1 MKPLNIYQ
9 TETTPSI
16 IFDKEKNKFEI
27 SGNSLPENI
36 IDFYTPVFKWI
47 EEYSTQPN
55 AKTDLIIKLMYCNS
69 SSAKI
74 ILDILS
80 LFEKVATKGVNKV
93 EIFWYYMEMDEDMLA
108 TGKEYESMLSIP
120 FNFYSYI
127 QE

>member
-1 MKPLNIYQ
+1 MIPLNIHQ
-9 TETTPSI
+9 TETTPGI
-16 IFDKEKNKFEI
+16 ILDKDKNKFEI

-36 IDFYTPVFKWI
+36 IDFYAPVFGWI

-55 AKTDLIIKLMYCNS
+55 PKTDVNIKLLYCNS
-69 SSAKI
+69 SSAKV
-74 ILDILS
+74 ILDILN
-80 LFEKVATKGVNKV
+80 LFEKIALKGNKV
-93 EIFWYYMEMDEDMLA
+93 EVFWHYLEMDEDMLA